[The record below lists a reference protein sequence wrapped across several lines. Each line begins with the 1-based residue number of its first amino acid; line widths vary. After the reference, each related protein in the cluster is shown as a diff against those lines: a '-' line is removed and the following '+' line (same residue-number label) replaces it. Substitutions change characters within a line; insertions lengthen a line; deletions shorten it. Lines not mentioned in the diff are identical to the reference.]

1 MLPKIERTD
10 SMDYFVI
17 VEFSNGTVQRR
28 GPFKTESSAVELC
41 DDEERHENV
50 NTAYVEAR
58 LTEKD

>member
-1 MLPKIERTD
+1 ME
-10 SMDYFVI
+10 YFVI
-17 VEFSNGTVQRR
+17 IEFNNGTVQRR
-28 GPFKTESSAVELC
+28 GPFPETIAIGLC

>member
-1 MLPKIERTD
+1 
-10 SMDYFVI
+10 MDYFVI